1 MIEFASKV
9 VSTMEGRSSSLI
21 DFVFSWSIQD
31 SLNPNL
37 YKSQVKKIPE
47 TFTSTE
53 EYFSSF
59 LAPLVEETHADLLS
73 AMTRL
78 SRAPSYQFSSIER
91 EINYRAP
98 MDFSYKIVLRK
109 ARNSTASGLV
119 EYRPQGGDLAALTDV
134 RPTCISDLNRPTMPF
149 VLAYVQA
156 MEDDKISIRSSKPIM
171 IEQTMQSSQKKH
183 MDLFFVFLTNVT
195 TNIRIWKALHPD
207 PLLGNL
213 QMIYKIIHMNANDG
227 EDCARC
233 LFENNLVTVPSL
245 ESYGLNDSQEAAIA
259 SCIKT
264 WRCCHQT
271 SVKLIWGPPGT
282 GKTKTISLL
291 LLVLL
296 GMKCQTITCAPTLIA
311 VTELASRLVRLVAG
325 TFEYETYGLGD
336 IVLFGSSERMG
347 MDDQTNLLHV
357 FLDYRVEMLNK
368 CFSPSSGWNTSLLS
382 MINLLEDTQGQY
394 GRYVAYRKLGI
405 NLDDNHEMEDENSS
419 RGNETCEGN
428 TLTLQE
434 FVKKRFSVY
443 KERLKF
449 CVVNLY
455 THLPTHHISLKVVKN
470 MMVALDSLGLIETLL
485 NSYDYGDEGLRG
497 ALYDTE
503 KESEFVGHFAKLRAA
518 IKSCLPMLKSL
529 THSFQVPDITH
540 RFLIKN
546 ICLDNACVLF
556 CTASSSYKLNTER
569 TRTLDLLVIDEAA
582 QLKECEST
590 IPFQLSGL
598 RHAVLIGDER
608 QLPAM
613 IRSKI
618 SGEAGYGRS
627 TFERLVSLGQK
638 KHLFNVQYRMHPAI
652 SSFPNKAFY
661 DGLILDAT
669 MVKHRSH
676 EKRFLHGNMYGAY
689 SFINVAYGKEQF
701 GHLLSKKNVVEV
713 AVVCNIV
720 ASLFKGFSATN
731 QRMSIGI
738 ISPYTAQVHAIEE
751 RLEKKYSGYSDRGFT
766 VSIRSV
772 DGFQGGEQDVIIIS
786 TVRSNI
792 NGSIGFL
799 SNPQRANVS
808 LTRARHC
815 LWILGNEATL
825 VKSDSVWTKLVAD
838 AKRRGC
844 FFVSDQDKHLAE
856 GVVTALIELEQF
868 NTLLTTDSPLFKH
881 ARWRV
886 CFGDDFNKSVGLIK
900 NKETHKQIIKVVE
913 KLASGWRDEKMK
925 HKDECSFGVVVEV
938 YPVSGELN
946 LVWSVEVETV
956 KGDSEWIQV
965 LKVWDMVA
973 SSDIDEAAHRLHILF
988 AEYAEN
994 KISRC
999 KHQCLEGNLVVPMK
1013 WAVQVQDE
1021 RIEGHE
1027 DDKMEC
1033 LSRRDGHE
1041 DDGMECLSR
1050 RDGNDDDGME
1060 GLSRRDGNDD
1070 DGMEC
1075 LSRRDGHAADGN
1087 IISSDSHG
1095 YIIISIIA
1103 SVVLVIK
1110 YLPWPILFFIT
1121 CFILALLI
1129 QQWGFH

>member
-1 MIEFASKV
+1 
-9 VSTMEGRSSSLI
+9 
-21 DFVFSWSIQD
+21 
-31 SLNPNL
+31 
-37 YKSQVKKIPE
+37 
-47 TFTSTE
+47 
-53 EYFSSF
+53 
-59 LAPLVEETHADLLS
+59 
-73 AMTRL
+73 
-78 SRAPSYQFSSIER
+78 
-91 EINYRAP
+91 
-98 MDFSYKIVLRK
+98 
-109 ARNSTASGLV
+109 
-119 EYRPQGGDLAALTDV
+119 
-134 RPTCISDLNRPTMPF
+134 
-149 VLAYVQA
+149 
-156 MEDDKISIRSSKPIM
+156 
-171 IEQTMQSSQKKH
+171 
-183 MDLFFVFLTNVT
+183 
-195 TNIRIWKALHPD
+195 
-207 PLLGNL
+207 
-213 QMIYKIIHMNANDG
+213 
-227 EDCARC
+227 
-233 LFENNLVTVPSL
+233 
-245 ESYGLNDSQEAAIA
+245 
-259 SCIKT
+259 
-264 WRCCHQT
+264 
-271 SVKLIWGPPGT
+271 
-282 GKTKTISLL
+282 
-291 LLVLL
+291 
-296 GMKCQTITCAPTLIA
+296 
-311 VTELASRLVRLVAG
+311 
-325 TFEYETYGLGD
+325 
-336 IVLFGSSERMG
+336 
-347 MDDQTNLLHV
+347 
-357 FLDYRVEMLNK
+357 
-368 CFSPSSGWNTSLLS
+368 
-382 MINLLEDTQGQY
+382 MINLLEDAQGQH
-394 GRYVAYRKLGI
+394 GRYVTYRKLGI

-455 THLPTHHISLKVVKN
+455 THLPTHHISLEVVKN

-497 ALYDTE
+497 TLYDTE

-546 ICLDNACVLF
+546 MCLDNACVLF

-569 TRTLDLLVIDEAA
+569 TRKLDLLVIDEAA

-613 IRSKI
+613 IRSKLEQI

-627 TFERLVSLGQK
+627 TFERLVPLGQK

-701 GHLLSKKNVVEV
+701 GHLLSKKNMVEV

-772 DGFQGGEQDVIIIS
+772 DGFQGGEEDVIIIS

-825 VKSDSVWTKLVAD
+825 VKSDSVWTKLVTD

-844 FFVSDQDKHLAE
+844 FFNADEDKHLAE
-856 GVVTALIELEQF
+856 AVVTALIELEQF

-886 CFGDDFNKSVGLIK
+886 CFGDDFHKSVGLIK
-900 NKETHKQIIKVVE
+900 NKEIHKQLE
-913 KLASGWRDEKMK
+913 KLASGWRDEKLK
-925 HKDECSFGVVVEV
+925 QKDECSFGVLVEA

-946 LVWSVEVETV
+946 LVWSMQVETL
-956 KGDSEWIQV
+956 KGDSEWMQV
-965 LKVWDMVA
+965 LKVWDIVA
-973 SSDIDEAAHRLHILF
+973 SSDIAEAAHRLHILF

-999 KHQCLEGNLVVPMK
+999 KYQCLEG
-1013 WAVQVQDE
+1013 
-1021 RIEGHE
+1021 
-1027 DDKMEC
+1027 
-1033 LSRRDGHE
+1033 
-1041 DDGMECLSR
+1041 
-1050 RDGNDDDGME
+1050 
-1060 GLSRRDGNDD
+1060 
-1070 DGMEC
+1070 
-1075 LSRRDGHAADGN
+1075 
-1087 IISSDSHG
+1087 
-1095 YIIISIIA
+1095 
-1103 SVVLVIK
+1103 
-1110 YLPWPILFFIT
+1110 
-1121 CFILALLI
+1121 
-1129 QQWGFH
+1129 